1 MRSRLLLALGT
12 ALLAAV
18 PGRAQ
23 APGPP
28 SSFPAGVELVTVDVV
43 AIGAGD
49 QPVLDLT
56 RGDFTV
62 KEDGVVQEIVTFE
75 AVHHLVPA
83 PDAARPAGRPPLEPR
98 TSTNQGP
105 VARAGSHFL
114 IVFDEL
120 HLDSA
125 EAARGRAAVARFLD
139 AGVGEGDGVALVG
152 TAEGTRWTARMPE
165 GRADLVRALDGLRG
179 RRDREEVRS
188 AMTEYEAMRID
199 RDRDPIITDRV
210 MRRLLATG
218 EIRHDVSVPG
228 EPVDTREEIEGW
240 RAHTLAL
247 AAPIY
252 ARASAR
258 SEQTLGIVERT
269 LRALG
274 EARGRKSLVLVS
286 AGLVQDPRLD
296 GYKRV
301 VTQARRA
308 NTAVTF
314 LDARGLVAAES
325 GLQAEVSQ
333 PADLQD
339 RSTGAG
345 IDETREGSEGSE
357 GLALDTG
364 GFVLRNANDLG
375 AGLARIGR
383 EARSYYLIG
392 YAPTNRTADG
402 RFRRIEVQVARPG
415 VALRARRGYFAPDA
429 RGSAGTSSE
438 KRDEAMQ
445 RALDAPFDLSGVGL
459 RALAQ
464 VFGEAA
470 PGQTRV
476 LITVEADVRP
486 LAFAEEGGAARD
498 TLDTLLIVAH
508 RGSGDFTRF
517 DQQFDMAFRP
527 QTRAAYERTWF
538 PMTRELK
545 LPPGPY
551 QAKVVVRD
559 RNSGRVG
566 TVGHE
571 FDVPAPAGL
580 RLSSLVLSDRLRE
593 GGGPDERTPEPI
605 ARRQFDPAGLLHCR
619 FEVYGAALDPATGQP
634 NVIAGFALRRSDGQV
649 LAAMPQTPL
658 RPGPD
663 GSLAR
668 ALGVPLDGAPAG
680 RYEVI
685 VLVTDVAAGRT
696 AERREPI
703 VIGEPPPEG

>member
-1 MRSRLLLALGT
+1 LALALWI
-12 ALLAAV
+12 ALLAPL
-18 PGRAQ
+18 PGSPQ
-23 APGPP
+23 APAPP

-43 AIGAGD
+43 ALRAGD
-49 QPVLDLT
+49 EPVLDLA
-56 RGDFTV
+56 RGDFVV

-75 AVHHLVPA
+75 AVH
-83 PDAARPAGRPPLEPR
+83 RPARAAEPAGSPGSPPLEPR
-98 TSTNQGP
+98 TSSNHEPLT
-105 VARAGSHFL
+105 RLGSHFL

-120 HLDSA
+120 HLDNA
-125 EAARGRAAVARFLD
+125 EAERGRAAVARFLET
-139 AGVGEGDGVALVG
+139 GVGEGDGVALVG
-152 TAEGTRWTARMPE
+152 TAEGTRWTARMPA
-165 GRADLVRALDGLRG
+165 GRDDLLKALGGLRG
-179 RRDREEVRS
+179 RREREEVRS
-188 AMTEYEAMRID
+188 AMTDYEAMRID
-199 RDRDPIITDRV
+199 RDRDPIITDQV

-228 EPVDTREEIEGW
+228 QPVDTRDEIEGW
-240 RAHTLAL
+240 RQHTLAL
-247 AAPIY
+247 AAPAY
-252 ARASAR
+252 ARAAAR
-258 SEQTLGIVERT
+258 SEQTLGIIERT

-286 AGLVQDPRLD
+286 GGLLQDPRSG
-296 GYKRV
+296 GYRRV
-301 VTQARRA
+301 VTEARRA
-308 NTAVTF
+308 NAAITF
-314 LDARGLVAAES
+314 LDARGLVAAGS
-325 GLQAEVSQ
+325 GLQADVAQ
-333 PADLQD
+333 PADIQD

-345 IDETREGSEGSE
+345 IDEAREASAGSE

-364 GFVLRNANDLG
+364 GLVLQNANDLG

-383 EARSYYLIG
+383 EARSYYLLG
-392 YAPTNRTADG
+392 YAPTNRAADG
-402 RFRRIEVQVARPG
+402 RFRKIEVKVARPG
-415 VALRARRGYFAPDA
+415 VVLHARRGYFAPDA
-429 RGSAGTSSE
+429 RAAARSTEG
-438 KRDEAMQ
+438 RDEAMQ
-445 RALDAPFDLSGVGL
+445 RALDAPFDLGGVGL

-470 PGQTRV
+470 PGQARV
-476 LITVEADVRP
+476 LLTVEADIRA
-486 LAFAEEGGAARD
+486 LAFVEEGGAARD
-498 TLDTLLIVAH
+498 ALDTLLVVAH

-517 DQQFDMAFRP
+517 DQQFEMAFRP

-551 QAKVVVRD
+551 QAKIVVRD

-571 FDVPAPAGL
+571 FEVPALAGL

-593 GGGPDERTPEPI
+593 GAGEDNRTPELV
-605 ARRQFDPAGLLHCR
+605 ARRQFAPSGLLHCR
-619 FEVYGAALDPATGQP
+619 FEIYGAARDPGTGQP
-634 NVIAGFALRRSDGQV
+634 NVIAGFALRRSDGRV

-680 RYEVI
+680 RYDVI

-696 AERREPI
+696 AEGREPI
-703 VIGEPPPEG
+703 VIGEPPP

>member
-1 MRSRLLLALGT
+1 MRLRLLPGLCI
-12 ALLAAV
+12 ALLAPL
-18 PGRAQ
+18 PGSAQ

-43 AIGAGD
+43 AMGRAD
-49 QPVLDLT
+49 EPALDLA

-62 KEDGVVQEIVTFE
+62 KEDGVAQEIVTFE
-75 AVHHLVPA
+75 AVHRPA
-83 PDAARPAGRPPLEPR
+83 PSTDAARPAVSPPLEPR
-98 TSTNQGP
+98 TSSNQQP
-105 VARAGSHFL
+105 VASMGSHFL

-125 EAARGRAAVARFLD
+125 EAERGRAAVARFLET
-139 AGVGEGDGVALVG
+139 GVADGDGVALVG
-152 TAEGTRWTARMPE
+152 TAEGTRWTARMPG
-165 GRADLVRALDGLRG
+165 GRDALVQALGGLRG

-188 AMTEYEAMRID
+188 AMTDYEAMRID
-199 RDRDPIITDRV
+199 RDRDPIITDQV

-218 EIRHDVSVPG
+218 EIRHDVSLPR

-240 RAHTLAL
+240 RQHTLAL
-247 AAPIY
+247 AAPAY
-252 ARASAR
+252 ARAAAR
-258 SEQTLGIVERT
+258 SEQTLGIIERT

-274 EARGRKSLVLVS
+274 EARGRKTLVLVS
-286 AGLVQDPRLD
+286 GGLLQDPRLG

-301 VTQARRA
+301 VTEARRA
-308 NTAVTF
+308 NTAITF
-314 LDARGLVAAES
+314 LDARGLVAAAS
-325 GLQAEVSQ
+325 GLQADVGQ

-345 IDETREGSEGSE
+345 IDETREASEGSE

-364 GFVLRNANDLG
+364 GLVLRNTNDLG

-383 EARSYYLIG
+383 ETRSYYLLG
-392 YAPTNRTADG
+392 YAPTNRAADG
-402 RFRRIEVQVARPG
+402 RFRRIEVRVARPG
-415 VALRARRGYFAPDA
+415 VVLRARRGYFAPDA
-429 RGSAGTSSE
+429 RASARSAEG
-438 KRDEAMQ
+438 RDEAMQ

-470 PGQTRV
+470 PGQARV
-476 LITVEADVRP
+476 LLTVEADIRAM
-486 LAFAEEGGAARD
+486 AFAEEGGASRD
-498 TLDTLLIVAH
+498 ALDTLLVVAH

-517 DQQFDMAFRP
+517 DQQFEMAFRP
-527 QTRAAYERTWF
+527 QTRAAYEQTWF

-566 TVGHE
+566 TVSHE
-571 FDVPAPAGL
+571 FEVPAPAGL
-580 RLSSLVLSDRLRE
+580 RLSSLVLSDRLHE
-593 GGGPDERTPEPI
+593 GAGPDDRTPELM
-605 ARRQFDPAGLLHCR
+605 ARRQFPATGLLHCW
-619 FEVYGAALDPATGQP
+619 FEVYGAARDPSTGQP
-634 NVIAGFALRRSDGQV
+634 SVIAGFALRRSDGQV

-658 RPGPD
+658 RPGAD

-668 ALGVPLDGAPAG
+668 ALGVPLDGASAG
-680 RYEVI
+680 RYDVI
-685 VLVTDVAAGRT
+685 VLVTDVAAGQT
-696 AERREPI
+696 AEGREPI
-703 VIGEPPPEG
+703 VIGEPPP